1 MDMQGNMRKFGH
13 WLLPA
18 LAVCLAVS
26 VSVNLYQAFGSPQA
40 RQARGT
46 YITPQ
51 ETYAQNYSRGA
62 AWMVLTE
69 DHFYLY
75 DGLTLELMEEGEY
88 RTSEDGQY
96 LDLTADGTLYMQAAL
111 DGKTLCLI
119 HPDGNGVIAVQ
130 HVDTEYVFPGEYPDS
145 FSPGGAAEV

>member
-1 MDMQGNMRKFGH
+1 MDRQRKIRKFGR

-26 VSVNLYQAFGSPQA
+26 VSVNLYQAFGSPQT
-40 RQARGT
+40 QPVRGT

-75 DGLTLELMEEGEY
+75 DGLTLDLMKEGDY
-88 RTSEDGQY
+88 HTSEDGQY